1 MTVVFLVVAAILLF
15 AAGIGIGLAVARAG
29 GGGRRRAGVA
39 GTGAGGVAVPASWA
53 RSHDPEARLHRRIR
67 QVATALAA
75 LPADGVAADVRDKV
89 ERAAGA
95 LDERLVAVAALP
107 ERVKAEPLAHVTR
120 EVEGLEE
127 AVADVTTRTA
137 AGGDIQP
144 ALQALAERL
153 ALLDAAR
160 AELDSLAPGPSP
172 SPAPGP
178 EWPPPASPPA

>member
-29 GGGRRRAGVA
+29 GGGRRAGIA
-39 GTGAGGVAVPASWA
+39 GGTGGVAVPASWT

-160 AELDSLAPGPSP
+160 AELDALAPGPSP

-178 EWPPPASPPA
+178 QWPPPASPPA

>member
-1 MTVVFLVVAAILLF
+1 MTVVALVIGAIVLF
-15 AAGIGIGLAVARAG
+15 VAGIGIGLAVSRA
-29 GGGRRRAGVA
+29 GGGRRRGAVGS
-39 GTGAGGVAVPASWA
+39 GAGGVAVPTAWA

-67 QVATALAA
+67 QVAAALAA
-75 LPADGVAADVRDKV
+75 LPAEGVAADVRFKV

-107 ERVKAEPLAHVTR
+107 DRVKAEPLAHVTT
-120 EVEGLEE
+120 EVERLEE

-144 ALQALAERL
+144 ALRALAERL

-160 AELDSLAPGPSP
+160 AELDSLGPGPGLAPGGE
-172 SPAPGP
+172 PG
-178 EWPPPASPPA
+178 